1 MEQESVECGV
11 LWHTCEYYLIHTVYS
26 QFAQS
31 QPDLSGL
38 AYRAAH
44 RVRAAPDSDPN
55 GLAAL
60 SANHAP
66 GSVLLLFRFVFCQ
79 YTHAFLLAD
88 YQELSLPLPNPS
100 NPSTHR
106 LASSASHLAK
116 SFPFASAV
124 FLYSLRFL
132 SAIASAFALA
142 HVIPSVHIT

>member
-1 MEQESVECGV
+1 MLRSPFSVLDLISILMEQESVECGV

-88 YQELSLPLPNPS
+88 YQELS
-100 NPSTHR
+100 
-106 LASSASHLAK
+106 
-116 SFPFASAV
+116 
-124 FLYSLRFL
+124 
-132 SAIASAFALA
+132 
-142 HVIPSVHIT
+142 